1 MELYFYVDG
10 FASTFFSEQD
20 IVFLPSVGL
29 FRLILYNI
37 TILNNTGA
45 YIFVHLS
52 LIASL
57 FVFFLSLG

>member
-10 FASTFFSEQD
+10 FAFTFFSEQD

-57 FVFFLSLG
+57 FFFFLSLG